1 LIQDALAFL
10 FKTVNT
16 VFNRKRRYNMNTNP
30 NPSRRTAIVTGGS
43 QGLGL
48 ALVTELS
55 RTGWNVITDARSA
68 DGLATAT
75 QSLANVIA
83 IAGDITDQTHRS
95 ALVDA
100 AVTAGGAI
108 DLIVNN
114 ASTLGALPM
123 PTLINAEL
131 ADINATFATNVSA
144 PMGLIQAAKP
154 HLVENPIVINISSD
168 AGVEGYPGW
177 GTYGV
182 SKAALDQLT
191 RVLAAE
197 QKVWHV
203 YSVDPGDMRTAMHQ
217 DAFPG
222 EDISDRPDPIVSVP
236 GIMALID
243 SGKPSGRYVARDLA
257 HPNNEQEVA

>member
-1 LIQDALAFL
+1 
-10 FKTVNT
+10 
-16 VFNRKRRYNMNTNP
+16 MNTNP

-68 DGLATAT
+68 DRLATAT
-75 QSLANVIA
+75 LSLANVIA
-83 IAGDITDQTHRS
+83 IAGDIIDPTHQS

-100 AVTAGGAI
+100 AVTAGAEI

-123 PTLINAEL
+123 PPLVKAEL

-144 PMGLIQAAKP
+144 PMGLIQAATP
-154 HLVENPIVINISSD
+154 HLTPNPTIVNISSD

-191 RVLAAE
+191 RVLATE
-197 QKVWHV
+197 QPAWRV
-203 YSVDPGDMRTAMHQ
+203 YCVDPGDMRTAMHQ

-222 EDISDRPDPIVSVP
+222 EDISDRPNPIVSVP

-243 SGKPSGRYVARDLA
+243 SGKPSGRYVARDLVRQ
-257 HPNNEQEVA
+257 NNEQEVA